1 MKNEGIKKLL
11 AAVIVKMLTR
21 NYLAFSITFVAVFVA
36 GLLVSLI
43 ISLLGLVKEINIGSI
58 LIASIL
64 MGVAAVGIRIF
75 LMRRFSRVGS

>member
-1 MKNEGIKKLL
+1 MGSEELKKVL
-11 AAVIVKMLTR
+11 AVIIVKMLTR
-21 NYLAFSITFVAVFVA
+21 NYLAFSITFVAVFVT
-36 GLLVSLI
+36 GLLVSVI
-43 ISLLGLVKEINIGSI
+43 ISLLGIVKEINIGSI